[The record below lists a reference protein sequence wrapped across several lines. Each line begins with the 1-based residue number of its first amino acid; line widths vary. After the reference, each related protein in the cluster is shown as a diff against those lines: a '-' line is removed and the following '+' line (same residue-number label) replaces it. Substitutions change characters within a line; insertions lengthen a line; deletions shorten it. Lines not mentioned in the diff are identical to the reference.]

1 MMTFL
6 PTESVIFRVVEKQTK
21 NKIGETTTVFKDY
34 SVNGC
39 LVQPG
44 SANDLGEG
52 FELLQDRLVTV
63 HVPTEFSE
71 NLIAGKVVVR
81 GQEYNIISSPLA
93 LTSSPLPWNRSV
105 IGQRTD

>member
-6 PTESVIFRVVEKQTK
+6 PTETVVFKVVEKTTK
-21 NKIGETTTVFKDY
+21 NKIGEIITEYKDFTV
-34 SVNGC
+34 NNC

-44 SANDLGEG
+44 SAEDLGEALQ
-52 FELLQDRLVTV
+52 LLQDRVVTV
-63 HVPTEFSE
+63 HVPTTFTE

-93 LTSSPLPWNRSV
+93 LTSSPLPWNRNV
-105 IGQRTD
+105 IAQRVD